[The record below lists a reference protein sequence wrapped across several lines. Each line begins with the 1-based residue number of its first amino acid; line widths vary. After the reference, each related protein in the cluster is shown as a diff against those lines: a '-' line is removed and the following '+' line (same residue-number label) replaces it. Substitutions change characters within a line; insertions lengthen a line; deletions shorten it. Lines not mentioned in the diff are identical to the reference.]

1 MGKYQIIKVAM
12 HKHEYGF
19 WGHNGY
25 ILPIYYS
32 CIFTISLIRFLRQ
45 TRDLLIMLPRGGQ
58 LLIGREAGEI
68 EGHFFLSEKSPALK
82 NTAIHQERN
91 AKAQGSPKGFYLW
104 LHRDFTILLHCCRR
118 TDESTFT
125 TSMSCSPNID
135 FRGACPTTGTS
146 LCRAVSWF
154 LFRFLT
160 EMQQN
165 STPNLL
171 GWLMQI
177 RNLTAQTGRMRRRH
191 RPDQESSSQRL

>member
-1 MGKYQIIKVAM
+1 MLAPKAISLIYNQMSYIGKYQIIKVAM

-82 NTAIHQERN
+82 NTAIHQESN
-91 AKAQGSPKGFYLW
+91 VKAQGSPKGSYLQP
-104 LHRDFTILLHCCRR
+104 HRDFTILLHCSRKM
-118 TDESTFT
+118 DESTFT
-125 TSMSCSPNID
+125 TVMSCSTNID
-135 FRGACPTTGTS
+135 SRADCLPPLVLPS
-146 LCRAVSWF
+146 LGHS
-154 LFRFLT
+154 
-160 EMQQN
+160 
-165 STPNLL
+165 
-171 GWLMQI
+171 
-177 RNLTAQTGRMRRRH
+177 
-191 RPDQESSSQRL
+191 PDFSSDSSLKCNRIPPEIYWGN

>member
-1 MGKYQIIKVAM
+1 MLAPKAIGLIYNQMSYIGKYQIIKVAM

-82 NTAIHQERN
+82 NTAIHQESIV
-91 AKAQGSPKGFYLW
+91 KAQGPPKGSYLQ
-104 LHRDFTILLHCCRR
+104 LCRDFTILLHCSRKM
-118 TDESTFT
+118 DESTFT
-125 TSMSCSPNID
+125 TFMSCSAHID
-135 FRGACPTTGTS
+135 LMGGCLHTTWYFPLQGRLLIS
-146 LCRAVSWF
+146 LHI
-154 LFRFLT
+154 
-160 EMQQN
+160 
-165 STPNLL
+165 P
-171 GWLMQI
+171 
-177 RNLTAQTGRMRRRH
+177 H
-191 RPDQESSSQRL
+191 